1 MLKATAADVNKFSFL
16 EGGGSNMARH
26 IILKTK
32 VKYKGVPVNTI

>member
-1 MLKATAADVNKFSFL
+1 MLKATAADVNKFR
-16 EGGGSNMARH
+16 GGGSNMARH